1 VIRSLIPFTQLTRTE
16 MPQFRVTRL
25 PLLLGGS
32 EIAVGEVV
40 AVDAFPNRVRL
51 RQMYE
56 QRRIEP
62 TIAPKNSRQAARERQ
77 EAQRA
82 RESESAGSGPVS
94 PVAASVASQDLL
106 RAPVQSDFDSP
117 AIPVSEES
125 EPGSKPS
132 AYTPPRRGKRP

>member
-62 TIAPKNSRQAARERQ
+62 TVAPKNSKQAARERQ

-82 RESESAGSGPVS
+82 RELESPGPVS
-94 PVAASVASQDLL
+94 PVAVPQALPL
-106 RAPVQSDFDSP
+106 APVQSDFDSP
-117 AIPVSEES
+117 PIPVAEES
-125 EPGSKPS
+125 ELESKPV